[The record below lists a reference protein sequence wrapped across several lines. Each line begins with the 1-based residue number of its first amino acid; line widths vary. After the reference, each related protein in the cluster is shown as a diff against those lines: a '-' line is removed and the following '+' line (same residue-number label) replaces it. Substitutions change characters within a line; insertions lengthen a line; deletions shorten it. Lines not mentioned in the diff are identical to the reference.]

1 MMALAWKLLGS
12 GLNSLQVA
20 AIGNDVAS
28 GLTAAGTTQ
37 ATAYAMT
44 ASDNEFTTVADGAGA
59 VLYAGT
65 AGDSQTVYNG
75 GVNPLTVYP
84 PVGSQINGLGT
95 NAGALVPTATSCI
108 FKCMTATRWIG
119 ILSR

>member
-1 MMALAWKLLGS
+1 MMALAWKLFGS

-28 GLTAAGTTQ
+28 GLTATGTNQ

-44 ASDNEFTTVADGAGA
+44 AADNEFTTVADGSGA
-59 VLYAGT
+59 RLYAGT
-65 AGDSQTVYNG
+65 PGDSQTVYNG
-75 GVNPLTVYP
+75 GANPITVYP
-84 PVGSQINGLGT
+84 PTGSQINGLGT
-95 NAGALVPTATSCI
+95 NNGVALPSATACL
-108 FKCMTATRWIG
+108 FKCVSSTRWIG